1 MPLEFSFEYTFDS
14 LEIPNSPGGRARQPM
29 NDPKACRTGTPF
41 PDSYWVVPGRFLAG
55 EYPRNLDESESLEK
69 IRSLLSFDIKLFLDL
84 TEPGE
89 SSFSGAP
96 LLEYDSLLEKA
107 GLPVEHKR
115 FPIPDRGIASVEAIK
130 RILDE
135 IDRNIGEGRPVY
147 LHCWGGHGRTGLVA
161 GCWLARHG
169 EASREEVLDRL
180 RSLRAGMPDGWKNS
194 PETAEQI
201 SLVLGWN
208 RGK

>member
-1 MPLEFSFEYTFDS
+1 
-14 LEIPNSPGGRARQPM
+14 M
-29 NDPKACRTGTPF
+29 NEPKACRIGTPF

-55 EYPRNLDESESLEK
+55 EYPRNLDETESLEK
-69 IRSLLSFDIKLFLDL
+69 IRSLLSFDIRLLLDL

-107 GLPVEHKR
+107 GLPVEHER

-130 RILDE
+130 QILDE
-135 IDRNIGEGRPVY
+135 IDLNIEIGRPVY

-169 EASREEVLDRL
+169 KVSKDMVLDRL
-180 RSLRAGMPDGWKNS
+180 RSLRTGMPDGWKDS
-194 PETAEQI
+194 PETPEQRRI
-201 SLVLGWN
+201 VQSWKLGQ
-208 RGK
+208 

>member
-1 MPLEFSFEYTFDS
+1 
-14 LEIPNSPGGRARQPM
+14 M
-29 NDPKACRTGTPF
+29 NDPKACGTRTPF

-55 EYPRNLDESESLEK
+55 EYPRNLDERESLEK

-89 SSFSGAP
+89 SSFSGTP

-107 GLPVEHKR
+107 GLPAEHKR
-115 FPIPDRGIASVEAIK
+115 FPIPDRGIASDEAIK

-135 IDRNIGEGRPVY
+135 IDRNIEEGLPVY

-180 RSLRAGMPDGWKNS
+180 RSLRTGMPDGWKNS
-194 PETAEQI
+194 PETPEQI

-208 RGK
+208 RGE